1 MNGNQC
7 ALLRGTSSISQ
18 SVYLNPGNYDLIFM
32 LGGFANTVTGIYPS
46 PFNITLNGTQ
56 IYSNALLTGSNY
68 QWQPIY
74 VSFQIATAANY
85 AFSFNTTG
93 PSTSFNMTG
102 LENVRI
108 IPTALTN
115 DSWLHLY
122 RDAATTSLKL
132 SYYNRGITRIDTK
145 LLDYSANAIYN
156 TFINVNKYNSNTF
169 SVKAY
174 TYDESHNLVG
184 NTLNWVDASFNTAF
198 TEMYVGRP
206 RDFSNNTIFKG
217 KMYNVNMYVP
227 TESSYYGFSPT
238 GGTDFVSTT
247 DVESTANY
255 YTLNGSG
262 TNTTYLSVLPTNTAL
277 VSQTT
282 GLREATT

>member
-7 ALLRGTSSISQ
+7 ALLKGTSSISQ
-18 SVYLNPGNYDLIFM
+18 SVYLTPGNYDLIFM
-32 LGGFANTVTGIYPS
+32 FGGFANTVSGIYPS

-74 VSFQIATAANY
+74 VSFQIATTANY

-93 PSTSFNMTG
+93 ASVVSNMTA

-122 RDAATTSLKL
+122 RDDLTSSLKL
-132 SYYNRGITRIDTK
+132 SYYANSRIRIDTK

-156 TFINVNKYNSNTF
+156 TFINVK
-169 SVKAY
+169 
-174 TYDESHNLVG
+174 E
-184 NTLNWVDASFNTAF
+184 
-198 TEMYVGRP
+198 
-206 RDFSNNTIFKG
+206 
-217 KMYNVNMYVP
+217 
-227 TESSYYGFSPT
+227 
-238 GGTDFVSTT
+238 
-247 DVESTANY
+247 
-255 YTLNGSG
+255 
-262 TNTTYLSVLPTNTAL
+262 
-277 VSQTT
+277 
-282 GLREATT
+282 